1 MYHLSWLGGNFARKE
16 VYEHMPGAT
25 TQLRQIR
32 DSLGVTQE
40 TVARRTRSIGLR
52 TYIRAEGGDRVT
64 YDTANQIL
72 EAINSFLAE
81 ANRPSVT
88 LDDLGLT
95 LY

>member
-1 MYHLSWLGGNFARKE
+1 MNMAAITS
-16 VYEHMPGAT
+16 
-25 TQLRQIR
+25 LRQIR

-40 TVARRTRSIGLR
+40 AVARRTRAIGLR
-52 TYIRAEGGDRVT
+52 TYIRAETGNRVT

-81 ANRPSVT
+81 AQRSPVT